1 MCSLL
6 LILSPKVA
14 CGQKRVMM
22 STVVQ
27 EISLSQV
34 HGDVVAVKLAVEKT
48 DVGQCMAYNR
58 HLDMHSRKERATYIG
73 LSEK

>member
-1 MCSLL
+1 
-6 LILSPKVA
+6 
-14 CGQKRVMM
+14 M

-34 HGDVVAVKLAVEKT
+34 HGDVVAVKLAVEET